1 MSMEKFQFKL
11 SHSHHCQLNLE
22 QFLNWNGFLSNGHP
36 KKSSLKYFVKKIK
49 ENGRVINIE
58 LIKELKEVSLNFGV
72 INAIIHG
79 PRIMELSNFIF
90 ASKKNL
96 LDFWMKKSRYLL
108 ELLRISLIAKIV
120 LFGQIQVNFY
130 IKVIDLNQNILALS
144 TLIKHHFLL
153 VILFWKFLVI

>member
-1 MSMEKFQFKL
+1 
-11 SHSHHCQLNLE
+11 
-22 QFLNWNGFLSNGHP
+22 
-36 KKSSLKYFVKKIK
+36 VKKIK

-96 LDFWMKKSRYLL
+96 LDF
-108 ELLRISLIAKIV
+108 
-120 LFGQIQVNFY
+120 
-130 IKVIDLNQNILALS
+130 
-144 TLIKHHFLL
+144 
-153 VILFWKFLVI
+153 